1 MATQNVTIP
10 RQARRSSTGWYVT
23 VAILVALVVLGIYAY
38 AHELSEGMAVTG
50 LRNIGPMGGATW
62 GLYITFVVYFV
73 GLSFAG
79 ISTAALI
86 RLARI
91 ERLRPISRMAE
102 LLTVVALVLA
112 GLAIIADL
120 GQPLRGIIN
129 LFRYARPQSPF
140 FGTFTLV
147 ISGYLFASLVYLYLD
162 GRRDAWLTEQKAER
176 HTWLYR
182 FWAAG
187 YRDTPVERE
196 RHDRATFWLAI
207 AIVPLLVTA
216 HSTLG
221 FVFGLQ
227 VGRPGWF
234 SALQA
239 PAFVILAGVSG
250 LGMLAIIVAAVR
262 RWQHREEELGVE
274 IFKWLSTALVI
285 LLLSYLYLVVV
296 ELLTNLYT
304 GSSRERDVMSELLF
318 GDYAW
323 IYWGAIGCFV
333 VALVLLILRVALPNL
348 RGAVWPVVVAGA
360 LVNLGAI
367 GKRYLIVVP
376 SQTKGTLLPY
386 DEGSYTSAWTEFA
399 LVIGLISLG
408 VLAYMLFTRYF
419 PIVEHPLPGTAER
432 KEAG

>member
-112 GLAIIADL
+112 RLAIIADL

-176 HTWLYR
+176 HTWL
-182 FWAAG
+182 
-187 YRDTPVERE
+187 
-196 RHDRATFWLAI
+196 
-207 AIVPLLVTA
+207 
-216 HSTLG
+216 
-221 FVFGLQ
+221 
-227 VGRPGWF
+227 
-234 SALQA
+234 
-239 PAFVILAGVSG
+239 
-250 LGMLAIIVAAVR
+250 
-262 RWQHREEELGVE
+262 
-274 IFKWLSTALVI
+274 
-285 LLLSYLYLVVV
+285 
-296 ELLTNLYT
+296 
-304 GSSRERDVMSELLF
+304 
-318 GDYAW
+318 
-323 IYWGAIGCFV
+323 
-333 VALVLLILRVALPNL
+333 
-348 RGAVWPVVVAGA
+348 
-360 LVNLGAI
+360 
-367 GKRYLIVVP
+367 
-376 SQTKGTLLPY
+376 
-386 DEGSYTSAWTEFA
+386 
-399 LVIGLISLG
+399 
-408 VLAYMLFTRYF
+408 
-419 PIVEHPLPGTAER
+419 
-432 KEAG
+432 

>member
-1 MATQNVTIP
+1 
-10 RQARRSSTGWYVT
+10 
-23 VAILVALVVLGIYAY
+23 
-38 AHELSEGMAVTG
+38 
-50 LRNIGPMGGATW
+50 
-62 GLYITFVVYFV
+62 
-73 GLSFAG
+73 
-79 ISTAALI
+79 
-86 RLARI
+86 
-91 ERLRPISRMAE
+91 
-102 LLTVVALVLA
+102 
-112 GLAIIADL
+112 
-120 GQPLRGIIN
+120 
-129 LFRYARPQSPF
+129 
-140 FGTFTLV
+140 
-147 ISGYLFASLVYLYLD
+147 
-162 GRRDAWLTEQKAER
+162 
-176 HTWLYR
+176 
-182 FWAAG
+182 
-187 YRDTPVERE
+187 
-196 RHDRATFWLAI
+196 
-207 AIVPLLVTA
+207 
-216 HSTLG
+216 
-221 FVFGLQ
+221 
-227 VGRPGWF
+227 
-234 SALQA
+234 
-239 PAFVILAGVSG
+239 
-250 LGMLAIIVAAVR
+250 MLAIIVAAVR

-386 DEGSYTSAWTEFA
+386 DEGSYTPAWTEFA